1 MLCHSSPVLLQD
13 ERTVWCTFPSQL
25 ELGTLVTDVGVLS
38 DHAALDALLGGP
50 RAKAALGDTAGLRAG
65 DHLGV
70 SVTFLK
76 LKLL

>member
-38 DHAALDALLGGP
+38 DHAALGRLDALLGVPGP
-50 RAKAALGDTAGLRAG
+50 KR
-65 DHLGV
+65 H
-70 SVTFLK
+70 SVT
-76 LKLL
+76 